1 MEKPSAVA
9 SISAG
14 KPGTSVASAGER
26 VVAVGRALVAAS
38 EAFLAGLRQP
48 TRTPADLVKTTGVNK
63 DIASRFLMAL
73 AKRDPL
79 AVVYYMPGVESLR
92 RLSRGARARA
102 ADGAAVQRFELAI
115 SAFEELLQ
123 DDLGGRHAL
132 DAMASAWL
140 PEARERFEAASRQMA
155 FRAAANLRGLE
166 CQTLLNSVLFSPGAE
181 EDRYDSVSIQGLIG
195 MQRLRPGVHLTI
207 ATYDWLGDSAGRTS
221 LTVDG
226 QRIGGDES
234 ARELLTQFCRGD
246 PLALRVARAGK
257 LTKFQLVG
265 EALGAGAASD
275 AFFGVYVPGQMRRYA
290 REGGQNGAH
299 SEVLEV
305 PTQRLVMDVL
315 MHPDVWPGVEP
326 ELQMYD
332 TCVRGTASVNDRAR
346 DADRVDMLDSL
357 RLIGRGIECC
367 RVAEGPKYLDVLRWT
382 CEKRGWDPGSFR
394 VYRLDSRYPV
404 VGVQYAMVF
413 HRDFK
418 QDEPKPR

>member
-1 MEKPSAVA
+1 VVV
-9 SISAG
+9 IG
-14 KPGTSVASAGER
+14 R
-26 VVAVGRALVAAS
+26 VLAAAS
-38 EAFLAGLRQP
+38 ETFLAGLRQA
-48 TRTPADLVKTTGVNK
+48 TRTPADLAKATGVNK
-63 DIASRFLMAL
+63 DIASRFLTAL

-115 SAFEELLQ
+115 AAFEELLQ

-166 CQTLLNSVLFSPGAE
+166 CRTLLSTAILAPGADPE
-181 EDRYDSVSIQGLIG
+181 RYDNVSIQGVVG

-207 ATYDWLGDSAGRTS
+207 ATYDWLGDSGGRPTF
-221 LTVDG
+221 TIDG
-226 QRIGGDES
+226 QRISGSDES
-234 ARELLTQFCRGD
+234 ARELLPQFGRGD
-246 PLALRVARAGK
+246 PLALHTARKGT

-275 AFFGVYVPGQMRRYA
+275 AFFGAYMPAHMHRWA
-290 REGGQNGAH
+290 RAGGPNGAH
-299 SEVLEV
+299 SEILEL
-305 PTQRLVMDVL
+305 PTQRLVLDIL
-315 MHPDVWPGVEP
+315 MHQDVWPGMEP
-326 ELQMYD
+326 ELRLYD
-332 TCVRGTASVNDRAR
+332 TCGRGTASVNDRSR
-346 DADRVDMLDSL
+346 DADRVDMLDSS

-367 RVAEGPKYLDVLRWT
+367 RIAESPQYLDLLRWT
-382 CEKRGWDPGSFR
+382 CEQRGWDPANFR
-394 VYRLDSRYPV
+394 VYRMDSRYPV

-413 HRDFK
+413 QREARPE
-418 QDEPKPR
+418 EPKAD